1 MNKTF
6 RNLVFKPHPSN
17 PKYGIQAKLD
27 LKEGYVIS
35 VVAGRHFYSTI
46 NDKAADIEY
55 PDSNSFVSF
64 EVGIIDPDGGIKVQG
79 WQNRDQINRI
89 INNERLWV

>member
-1 MNKTF
+1 MKQTF

-17 PKYGIQAKLD
+17 PKYGIQAKMD

-35 VVAGRHFYSTI
+35 VVAGRSMYSTI

-64 EVGIIDPDGGIKVQG
+64 EVGIINPDGGIKVQG
-79 WQNRDQINRI
+79 WQNRDQIDRI